1 MHRIQKISSYLLIVF
16 NVLIITLPFSAVI
29 TWLFIETEFV
39 KNIISNSFLFKQIQT
54 PEGFVNLSQIKW
66 TLTSKTIGFS
76 ASALGLLPIFLSLFS
91 LKSIFQNYQ
100 KGKIFTITNAQ
111 HYRRLGIFFF
121 LDALLATSIADML
134 MVLAATLSNPPGHR
148 YISISFGT
156 PNIEALFCGIL
167 VCGIL
172 VIVISWVMLEASK
185 LHEEQQ
191 LTI

>member
-1 MHRIQKISSYLLIVF
+1 MHRIQKISSYLLMVF
-16 NVLIITLPFSAVI
+16 NVLILALPLIAVL
-29 TWLFIETEFV
+29 TWLFIETEFM
-39 KNIISNSFLFKQIQT
+39 KNLISNSFLFKQIQT
-54 PEGFVNLSQIKW
+54 PEGFVSLSQIKW
-66 TLTSKTIGFS
+66 TSTSKIIGFI
-76 ASALGLLPIFLSLFS
+76 ACILGALPIFLSLFS

-121 LDALLATSIADML
+121 LDALLATPIGDML
-134 MVLAATLSNPPGHR
+134 MILATTLSNPPGHR
-148 YISISFGT
+148 YISLSFGT

-167 VCGIL
+167 VM
-172 VIVISWVMLEASK
+172 VISWVMLEASK

>member
-16 NVLIITLPFSAVI
+16 NVLIIALPLSTVM

-39 KNIISNSFLFKQIQT
+39 KNIISHSPLFKYVLT
-54 PEGFVNLSQIKW
+54 PEGFISLSEIKW
-66 TLTSKTIGFS
+66 TLTSKIIGFV
-76 ASALGLLPIFLSLFS
+76 ACTLGALPIFLSLFS

-111 HYRRLGIFFF
+111 HYRRLGVLFF
-121 LDALLATSIADML
+121 LDALLATPIGDTL
-134 MVLAATLSNPPGHR
+134 MILAATLSNPPGHR
-148 YISISFGT
+148 YISISFGP
-156 PNIEALFCGIL
+156 PNVEALFCGIL
-167 VCGIL
+167 VM
-172 VIVISWVMLEASK
+172 VISWVMLEASK